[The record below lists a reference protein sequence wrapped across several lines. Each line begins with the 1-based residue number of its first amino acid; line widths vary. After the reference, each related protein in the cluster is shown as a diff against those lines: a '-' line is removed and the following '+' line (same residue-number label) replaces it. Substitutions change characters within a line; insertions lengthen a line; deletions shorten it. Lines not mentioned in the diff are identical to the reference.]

1 MQLTT
6 GTVVDGK
13 IVVQGPPLAEGAVV
27 AILSKE
33 PETPYALTAA
43 DEDELLAAVAEIDR
57 GEFLSAETLLD
68 SLRKHG

>member
-6 GTVVDGK
+6 GTVIDGK

-33 PETPYALTAA
+33 PKAPYTLTAA

-57 GEFLSAETLLD
+57 GEFLSAKALLD